1 MKIVITGAGSGIG
14 KAIADKLSQAH
25 EVKVLDIA
33 DGYDIGD
40 LSLIKH
46 ILDADIF
53 INNAFS
59 KQDTS
64 AQQTLFETIFSEW
77 KYTNKHIINM
87 GSLSRYYEVTELTF
101 ERYTLAKKALN
112 DSHNSALIE
121 KGRTVK
127 LTQICPGYTDTD
139 MIKDFDVPKMNV
151 QIIADAAEYAINQG
165 INGTE
170 IADLTIAKGR

>member
-1 MKIVITGAGSGIG
+1 MKIVITGASSGIG
-14 KAIADKLSQAH
+14 KAIADSLSQSH
-25 EVKVLDIA
+25 DVKVLDIT

-40 LSLIKH
+40 LSIIKH

-59 KQDTS
+59 KQDPS

-87 GSLSRYYEVTELTF
+87 GSLSRYYDVTQVTF
-101 ERYTLAKKALN
+101 ENYTLAKKALN
-112 DSHNSALIE
+112 EAHNIALIQ
-121 KGRTVK
+121 KNRTVK
-127 LTQICPGYTDTD
+127 LTQICPGYTDTA

-151 QIIADAAEYAINQG
+151 QIIADAAEYVINQG